1 MARFYHQLQ
10 IFRLKHDKKVWS
22 FIFCI
27 AKPALLIN
35 KEWLFYINYCVIVS
49 KQIMMS
55 IIAYNINRL
64 FYKNPPTCSNR
75 HVRRL
80 FRCSDS
86 PNVEARVSGI
96 LVGTSNKFY
105 CNHTSEYNS
114 WCQQLFNLNP
124 GHILII
130 GIQRTTKQRCY
141 LLKSFITTRGW
152 SDCK

>member
-1 MARFYHQLQ
+1 MGDFLYGRCSRGLRGIRLRPLKFHCALLVFKHVMGSYVIEWRGFINNYRFLGQNM
-10 IFRLKHDKKVWS
+10 IKKVWS

-49 KQIMMS
+49 KQTMMS

-114 WCQQLFNLNP
+114 
-124 GHILII
+124 
-130 GIQRTTKQRCY
+130 
-141 LLKSFITTRGW
+141 
-152 SDCK
+152 